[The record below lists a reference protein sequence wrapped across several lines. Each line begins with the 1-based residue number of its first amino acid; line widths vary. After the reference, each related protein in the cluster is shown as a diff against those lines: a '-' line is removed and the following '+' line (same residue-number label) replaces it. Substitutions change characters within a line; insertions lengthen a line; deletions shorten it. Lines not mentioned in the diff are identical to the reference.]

1 MLLIFLYILASTEA
15 YGTLETRVY
24 DTYDMYS
31 QGYGG
36 FRESSWVN
44 DQEGGK
50 LMTIRVPWPQ
60 EPSKACEWEVSKL

>member
-31 QGYGG
+31 QGYVGYPQG
-36 FRESSWVN
+36 YQGYSQGYEGYS
-44 DQEGGK
+44 QGYEGGK
-50 LMTIRVPWPQ
+50 LIN
-60 EPSKACEWEVSKL
+60 